1 MARLV
6 KKSLGAV
13 SNAGCSV
20 LKGSAKDT
28 RDNNESDMYVCLC
41 NAISDKVI
49 RNAVRQHQ
57 PQSMQQLRKLVPIGT
72 DCGKCIRQA
81 RVIFEEEQAK
91 IPDMYEVA

>member
-1 MARLV
+1 
-6 KKSLGAV
+6 
-13 SNAGCSV
+13 
-20 LKGSAKDT
+20 
-28 RDNNESDMYVCLC
+28 MYVCLC

-57 PQSMQQLRKLVPIGT
+57 PQSMQQLRKIVPIGT